1 MSLAQTV
8 TMTAQESKLL
18 NHERA
23 LSVMEKYG
31 LDALVAA
38 VPRNV
43 YYASGFWTRISEWG
57 FQENQA
63 AVILPRDPSKSPV
76 LFVPE
81 FAIASLLE
89 SPTWIPQ
96 VRVTEFLNTSY
107 VAHEPEP
114 VRLDPL
120 QSDVEQLYATK
131 VVGAMASD
139 IVQATVQALQDL
151 GLQAARVGFD
161 DLRLGQHA
169 QRQLSGLQLIDAID
183 AWLDIRKV
191 KTPTEIALLRRGAE
205 INEESLRAILP
216 LIKPGV
222 VWKDV
227 ATAFRNHVQAAGA
240 NLLSAQKALQFGAEY
255 GGEYFPDL
263 MFADNDWR
271 VREGQTII
279 FESWGTYSNYA
290 FDVSRTLH
298 VGEPSTEYRQ
308 LCATISAAQQEAV
321 KELRPGRT
329 THDVWKAISAIAYA
343 MDIPTPRKTLVFLH
357 SIGLDI
363 IELPSSYPAFG
374 RLKDFELEPDTVV
387 NFEYLYFGHTVA
399 PYHLESSY
407 LITAAGA
414 ECLHTLPQ
422 QLLIGSEK

>member
-1 MSLAQTV
+1 MSLDGQMA
-8 TMTAQESKLL
+8 ADAAESKLL
-18 NHERA
+18 NHGRA
-23 LSVMEKYG
+23 LAVMDKLG

-38 VPRNV
+38 IPRNV

-63 AVILPRDPSKSPV
+63 AVILPRDPNKSPV
-76 LFVPE
+76 LIVPE

-96 VRVTEFLNTSY
+96 IRVTEFLNTSY

-120 QSDVEQLYATK
+120 QADVEQLYASK
-131 VVGAMASD
+131 VTGAMASD
-139 IVQATVQALQDL
+139 IVAATVEALRGL
-151 GLQAARVGFD
+151 GLENARVGFD
-161 DLRLGQHA
+161 DLRLGHHSQ
-169 QRQLSGLQLIDAID
+169 QQLPKLSLVDGID

-191 KTPTEIALLRRGAE
+191 KTPTEIAFLRRGAE
-205 INEESLRAILP
+205 INEAALRAILP
-216 LIKPGV
+216 MIRPEV

-263 MFADNDWR
+263 MFANNDWR
-271 VREGQTII
+271 VRPGQTII

-298 VGEPSTEYRQ
+298 VGEPSAAYSE
-308 LCATISAAQQEAV
+308 LCQTISAAQQEAV
-321 KELRPGRT
+321 QHLQPGRT
-329 THDVWKAISAIAYA
+329 THDVWKAISAIAYG
-343 MDIPTPRKTLVFLH
+343 MEIPTPKKTLVFLH

-374 RLKDFELEPDTVV
+374 RLKDFELEVGTVV
-387 NFEYLYFGHTVA
+387 NFEFLYFGHTLA

-407 LITAAGA
+407 LITETGA

-422 QLLIGSEK
+422 ALLVSS